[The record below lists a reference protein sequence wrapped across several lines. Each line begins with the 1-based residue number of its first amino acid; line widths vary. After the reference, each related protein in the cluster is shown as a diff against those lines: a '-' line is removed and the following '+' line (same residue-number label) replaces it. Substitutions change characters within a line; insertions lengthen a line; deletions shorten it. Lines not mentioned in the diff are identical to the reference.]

1 MEGFKELEQKFF
13 QVEIY
18 EREINNTNNWD
29 KKKELQDKL
38 KAFIKPLLIEAK
50 KIIDQKLEKGIID
63 FFEKYE
69 ISQEMIE
76 FTEALGFYLAKKD
89 LSTGQIRNMFG
100 EIKSIQ
106 LQYNTNRI
114 KLLKPKLEYVA
125 KKNESDGM
133 KLFRDVMRPTLDF
146 ICYKG
151 EQEYNIFIN
160 FFESVLAYHK
170 AFGGK

>member
-1 MEGFKELEQKFF
+1 MENFKELEQKFF
-13 QVEIY
+13 QVEIF
-18 EREINNTNNWD
+18 EREINNTRDRD
-29 KKKELQDKL
+29 KKKELQDKHKNFMKELISSAKQLIDGKL
-38 KAFIKPLLIEAK
+38 K
-50 KIIDQKLEKGIID
+50 KGIIE
-63 FFEKYE
+63 FFEKDD
-69 ISQEMIE
+69 ITQEMIE

-89 LSTGQIRNMFG
+89 LSTGQIRNFFG

-106 LQYNTNRI
+106 LQYNANRI

-125 KKNESDGM
+125 KKNDSDGM

-151 EQEYNIFIN
+151 EKEYNLFIN